1 MQIMTDLRET
11 DLQKLQ
17 ARYALDDSLIESL
30 LASKTQASAHLAFW
44 IRTMWVVNGTLI
56 TGLAL
61 ITGFALR
68 QLLRGGPIWI
78 WLIIILSVY
87 GILWITIVLQRQRR
101 AAEAIKSIATKHD
114 LV

>member
-1 MQIMTDLRET
+1 MKDLRET
-11 DLQKLQ
+11 DLQELQ
-17 ARYALDDSLIESL
+17 ARHALDDSLIESL
-30 LASKTQASAHLAFW
+30 LASKTQANAHLAFW

-56 TGLAL
+56 TVLAL

-68 QLLRGGPIWI
+68 HLLRGGPVWI
-78 WLIIILSVY
+78 WFFIILSVL
-87 GILWITIVLQRQRR
+87 GLLWVIGVLRRQRR